1 MSTEYAVRFQEMI
14 AKMPNT
20 LTVKEVDEFCKNAK
34 KEIKVK
40 IGEETKVKKTAV
52 QKKRAKKVDVDEEGN
67 EIEKV
72 KKPLNAYQQ
81 FIKDNRQKVKDEHPD
96 AKGDEI
102 FTMIA
107 TLWNKHKED
116 MKNKDGDD
124 SDNDNK
130 SAVVATVN
138 SEDDGDITRDKDDKK
153 EKVKKE
159 KVKKEKVNKEKTKTD
174 KKGYSD

>member
-1 MSTEYAVRFQEMI
+1 MSSEYAVRFQEMI

-20 LTVKEVDEFCKNAK
+20 LTVKEVDEYCKNAK

-67 EIEKV
+67 EVVKV

-81 FIKDNRQKVKDEHPD
+81 FIRDNRQKVKDEHPD

-124 SDNDNK
+124 SDNDK
-130 SAVVATVN
+130 STETASVAVVD
-138 SEDDGDITRDKDDKK
+138 SEEDGDIKRDDEDDKK
-153 EKVKKE
+153 KEKKKE
-159 KVKKEKVNKEKTKTD
+159 KKEKKEKKD
-174 KKGYSD
+174 KKAKKSSD